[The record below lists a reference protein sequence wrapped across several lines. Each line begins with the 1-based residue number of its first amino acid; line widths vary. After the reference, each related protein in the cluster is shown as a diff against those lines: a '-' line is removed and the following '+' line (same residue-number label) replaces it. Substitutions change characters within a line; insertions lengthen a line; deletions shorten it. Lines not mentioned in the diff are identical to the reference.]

1 MIGSLQQPFSSVRRI
16 RAASRAGPASDGNR
30 QGGSGNMT
38 EADARRTNRGAW
50 LRPIR
55 ALAVVAL
62 ACAGCGALASEGRIA
77 LVVGNAAYPAAAL
90 NNPENDARLVAAT
103 LRQLGFDVSE
113 HVNLGALE
121 FRRVLREFAR
131 RARDEEGVVV
141 FYYAGHG
148 MQIGGR
154 DYLVPVDVDLRDQD
168 EVRDDAVD
176 VDELLLRR
184 LSSSRA
190 RASIVILDACRD
202 NPFSMATTLPMPGAE
217 RPRRTDTVASAV
229 LIAYASAPGEPAQD
243 GPPESHSVYTRH
255 LVEEM
260 LAEGVEVERMFKN
273 VRIKVQQETQR
284 RQLPW
289 VDSSLTT
296 DFEFNPARLRATT
309 SQTAPITAG
318 IEASQEQLRHSELAQ
333 R

>member
-1 MIGSLQQPFSSVRRI
+1 
-16 RAASRAGPASDGNR
+16 
-30 QGGSGNMT
+30 MT

-55 ALAVVAL
+55 VLAVVAL
-62 ACAGCGALASEGRIA
+62 ACVGCGALASEGRIA

-131 RARDEEGVVV
+131 RARDEEGAVV

-148 MQIGGR
+148 VQIGGR
-154 DYLVPVDVDLRDQD
+154 DYLVPVDVDLRDP
-168 EVRDDAVD
+168 EEIRDDAVD
-176 VDELLLRR
+176 VGDLLLDR

-190 RASIVILDACRD
+190 RARIVILDACRD
-202 NPFSMATTLPMPGAE
+202 NPFQVATARAIRGAD
-217 RPRRTDTVASAV
+217 RARRAETVASGG
-229 LIAYASAPGEPAQD
+229 LIAYASAPGELAED
-243 GPPESHSVYTRH
+243 GPPGSHSVYTRH

-273 VRIKVQQETQR
+273 VRIKVQQETRQ

-289 VDSSLTT
+289 VESSLTT
-296 DFEFNPARLRATT
+296 DFSFSPVRVPT
-309 SQTAPITAG
+309 S
-318 IEASQEQLRHSELAQ
+318 LAQ

>member
-1 MIGSLQQPFSSVRRI
+1 
-16 RAASRAGPASDGNR
+16 
-30 QGGSGNMT
+30 MT
-38 EADARRTNRGAW
+38 EADATRMNRGAW
-50 LRPIR
+50 LRPVR
-55 ALAVVAL
+55 MLAVAAL

-77 LVVGNAAYPAAAL
+77 LVVGNAAYPGAVL
-90 NNPENDARLVAAT
+90 NNPESDARLVAAT
-103 LRQLGFDVSE
+103 LRQLGFEVSE

-131 RARDEEGVVV
+131 RARDEDGAVV

-154 DYLVPVDVDLRDQD
+154 DYLIPVDVDLRDED
-168 EVRDDAVD
+168 EIRDDAID
-176 VDELLLRR
+176 VDDLLLGR
-184 LSSSRA
+184 LSSARA
-190 RASIVILDACRD
+190 RARIVILDACRD
-202 NPFSMATTLPMPGAE
+202 NPFSMAMARSTRGAD
-217 RPRRTDTVASAV
+217 RARRLETAASAALV
-229 LIAYASAPGEPAQD
+229 AYASAPGEPAQD
-243 GPPESHSVYTRH
+243 GPPDSHSVYTRH

-273 VRIKVQQETQR
+273 VRIKVQQETQQ

-296 DFEFNPARLRATT
+296 DFSFNPARALQLASARLAAEP
-309 SQTAPITAG
+309 APAVAPLVPVG
-318 IEASQEQLRHSELAQ
+318 LAQ

>member
-1 MIGSLQQPFSSVRRI
+1 
-16 RAASRAGPASDGNR
+16 
-30 QGGSGNMT
+30 MT
-38 EADARRTNRGAW
+38 EAEAPRTNRGAW
-50 LRPIR
+50 LRRVR

-62 ACAGCGALASEGRIA
+62 ACAGSGALASEGRIA

-90 NNPENDARLVAAT
+90 NNPENDARLVATT
-103 LRQLGFDVSE
+103 LRQLGFEVSE
-113 HVNLGALE
+113 YVNLGALE

-131 RARDEEGVVV
+131 RARDEEGTVV

-154 DYLVPVDVDLRDQD
+154 DYLVPVDVDLRDP
-168 EVRDDAVD
+168 EEIRDDAVD
-176 VDELLLRR
+176 VGDLLLDR

-190 RASIVILDACRD
+190 RARIVILDACRD
-202 NPFSMATTLPMPGAE
+202 NPFLTASAFAVRGVE
-217 RPRRTDTVASAV
+217 RPRRTDTIVSAA
-229 LIAYASAPGEPAQD
+229 LIAYASAPGEPAED
-243 GPPESHSVYTRH
+243 GPPGSHSVYTRH

-273 VRIKVQQETQR
+273 VRIKVQQETWQ

-289 VDSSLTT
+289 VESSLTT
-296 DFEFNPARLRATT
+296 DFSFNPAQVPT
-309 SQTAPITAG
+309 S
-318 IEASQEQLRHSELAQ
+318 LAQ